1 MERYHGQDLGERP
14 HIAVLGSSKIGNFVV
29 TVPLLQALVER
40 FNSPVIDFWGSELT
54 RDFETE
60 LPQISWRF
68 SWDRSDGDQ
77 LSSLSEAASQRFS
90 EFGPLDLL
98 INCDGFNPVTQ
109 VLASWLRP
117 HFVAGASLSLNS
129 RSSFPWGDH
138 PYQRFLNDPDWDSPA
153 FLARYPDFF
162 KSNYIGELLCRLA
175 FLDMPDRPCSLPS
188 RPPSFTTPDV
198 LIHVT
203 TTRAA
208 KIWPAAHWQ
217 EVLSWCSRQAITVG
231 LVGSPPKRQ
240 QEDYNAGDLEDIL
253 LSTTDLIDLRGQTS
267 LIELAGACLQAKA
280 VVSVDAGP
288 MHIAAAVGTPTLAVV
303 GNDPSGLGAS
313 PIRLWMPRSSNC
325 ERTVSTFSC
334 DGCEA
339 VRFRN
344 DSCLKESHFC
354 MEGVP
359 ASQVITWL
367 DRLLRT
373 AEVSR

>member
-129 RSSFPWGDH
+129 RSSGRMSCWIKPT
-138 PYQRFLNDPDWDSPA
+138 
-153 FLARYPDFF
+153 
-162 KSNYIGELLCRLA
+162 E
-175 FLDMPDRPCSLPS
+175 RPRKRCTWPIHSAS
-188 RPPSFTTPDV
+188 R
-198 LIHVT
+198 
-203 TTRAA
+203 RA
-208 KIWPAAHWQ
+208 K
-217 EVLSWCSRQAITVG
+217 
-231 LVGSPPKRQ
+231 
-240 QEDYNAGDLEDIL
+240 
-253 LSTTDLIDLRGQTS
+253 
-267 LIELAGACLQAKA
+267 
-280 VVSVDAGP
+280 
-288 MHIAAAVGTPTLAVV
+288 
-303 GNDPSGLGAS
+303 
-313 PIRLWMPRSSNC
+313 
-325 ERTVSTFSC
+325 
-334 DGCEA
+334 
-339 VRFRN
+339 
-344 DSCLKESHFC
+344 
-354 MEGVP
+354 
-359 ASQVITWL
+359 
-367 DRLLRT
+367 
-373 AEVSR
+373 